1 MRYVQVVNVSTG
13 EILAEQALVAETL
26 FSRFMGLQGKRAL
39 PKGGGLI
46 LIPTN
51 AIHTLFMMM
60 PIDVVFVSQ
69 AGRVL
74 RIGRRLRPWR
84 LGPIVPRALYCIE
97 LPAEKAATTSIGHTI
112 ELRPLVDPPV
122 DLSAAG
128 SNGAQPEAAN
138 RRGPDL
144 GAKDEQDD

>member
-1 MRYVQVVNVSTG
+1 MRYVRVVNVSTG

-46 LIPTN
+46 LMPTN

-60 PIDVVFVSQ
+60 PIDAVFVSQ
-69 AGRVL
+69 AGKVL
-74 RIGRRLRPWR
+74 HVGRRLHPWR
-84 LGPIVPRALYCIE
+84 LGPVVPRALYCVE
-97 LPAEKAATTSIGHTI
+97 LPAEKAAATSIGHTI
-112 ELRPLVDPPV
+112 ELRPPVDPLV

-128 SNGAQPEAAN
+128 SNRAQ
-138 RRGPDL
+138 
-144 GAKDEQDD
+144 